1 MYIFNRIQRK
11 KSGWRI
17 GGTNKKIDIKIL
29 DLNTIISI
37 ITLNELN
44 LKRENFR
51 FNKMQDPV
59 YTACNIYT
67 INVKMYVVHT
77 KWLQSCLS
85 LCDSMGYSP
94 PGSSIRGILQARIL
108 ERAAMP
114 SSSRSSWLRDWTWVS
129 YVSCIDKWVLY
140 H

>member
-1 MYIFNRIQRK
+1 MPRRRKNGIIKIYVFNRIQRK

-17 GGTNKKIDIKIL
+17 GWTNKKIDIKIL

-51 FNKMQDPV
+51 FDKMQDPV
-59 YTACNIYT
+59 YTAFNIHT

-77 KWLQSCLS
+77 KWL
-85 LCDSMGYSP
+85 
-94 PGSSIRGILQARIL
+94 
-108 ERAAMP
+108 
-114 SSSRSSWLRDWTWVS
+114 
-129 YVSCIDKWVLY
+129 
-140 H
+140 